1 MVSSEEES
9 ALAVTHII
17 GVPSA
22 RQTDVF
28 ADGQV
33 QVVELEIPF
42 GLERPGIGV
51 PLRDAALPHDSRVVA
66 IIRGDRH
73 ILPRGAESIEPGD
86 RVVVMGSPAAV
97 RAWSAIVTLEP
108 GRRVHDV
115 VVLGAGRAGTA
126 VARLLL
132 AQSINVRLVEADRD
146 RARFVADL
154 LPGARVLHAIG
165 WEPEFLENER
175 IQHAGAIVLA
185 MRDDAKNLFAG
196 VLLKR
201 RGVQL
206 ALAIAHEATALEAYE
221 SAGIDAAV
229 DPRRL
234 TAEEIVRFAH
244 DPRTRQVA
252 LFEGDRYEV
261 LDTVV
266 RPESELVGK
275 PFSLLP
281 MTGVVIGAIVR
292 DGRAF
297 FPHGNDQLVPNDRV
311 ILYTETK
318 RATKVEEA
326 L

>member
-1 MVSSEEES
+1 
-9 ALAVTHII
+9 
-17 GVPSA
+17 
-22 RQTDVF
+22 
-28 ADGQV
+28 
-33 QVVELEIPF
+33 
-42 GLERPGIGV
+42 
-51 PLRDAALPHDSRVVA
+51 
-66 IIRGDRH
+66 
-73 ILPRGAESIEPGD
+73 
-86 RVVVMGSPAAV
+86 
-97 RAWSAIVTLEP
+97 
-108 GRRVHDV
+108 
-115 VVLGAGRAGTA
+115 
-126 VARLLL
+126 
-132 AQSINVRLVEADRD
+132 
-146 RARFVADL
+146 
-154 LPGARVLHAIG
+154 VLHAIG